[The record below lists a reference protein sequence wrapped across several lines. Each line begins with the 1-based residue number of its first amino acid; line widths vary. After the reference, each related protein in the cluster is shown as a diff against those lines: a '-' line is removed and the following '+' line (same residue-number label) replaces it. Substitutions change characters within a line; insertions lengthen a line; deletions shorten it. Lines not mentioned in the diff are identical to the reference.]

1 MYCPKC
7 GIQNNDE
14 TKFCR
19 GCGENLKVI
28 SQAMTRRLPVIL
40 ASKVDAYLERKNER
54 LRRDSIIAA
63 AAGSLWLLFGVR
75 SLVAGTGTGAG
86 FPIVVG
92 CFMLLWALWEHM
104 VYKHSLS
111 LDVKVGKMR
120 ATDATNGLPRPDAAQ
135 IVEPP
140 ASITEL
146 TTDHLDATIR
156 GQEKS

>member
-7 GIQNNDE
+7 GTQDNDD

-54 LRRDSIIAA
+54 LRRDSIIGAV
-63 AAGSLWLLFGVR
+63 AGCLWLLYGLR
-75 SLVAGTGTGAG
+75 TLVTGAG
-86 FPIVVG
+86 TMARFPIVLG
-92 CFMLLWALWEHM
+92 CLILLWALWEHM

-111 LDVKVGKMR
+111 RDSEREKLRG
-120 ATDATNGLPRPDAAQ
+120 ASTDELSRGDAAQ
-135 IVEPP
+135 VGEPY
-140 ASITEL
+140 ASVTEF
-146 TTDHLDATIR
+146 TTEHLDATIR
-156 GQEKS
+156 QQGKS